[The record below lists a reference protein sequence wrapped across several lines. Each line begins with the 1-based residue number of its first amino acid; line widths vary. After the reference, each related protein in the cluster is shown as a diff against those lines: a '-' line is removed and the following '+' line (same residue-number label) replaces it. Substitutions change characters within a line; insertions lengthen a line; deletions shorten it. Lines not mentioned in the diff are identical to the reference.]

1 MAQYCIHEENLNSA
15 YIMSYHM
22 IASETIQVNIR
33 MPESLVAKIDE
44 AVRRRSYRNR
54 QELILEAVREKLEE
68 GKVIE

>member
-1 MAQYCIHEENLNSA
+1 
-15 YIMSYHM
+15 MSYHM